1 MGLLDKLETQRHY
14 FNSGATLSYE
24 FRKAALLKLRAS
36 MEKYENEIFDAL
48 YADLKKSK
56 EEAWAT
62 ENGFFLSELNYS
74 IRNLKSWMKPVRVKD
89 NLFNFPSK
97 NAIASDS
104 LGVILIIGPWNYPLQ
119 LLLAP
124 LVGAIAAG
132 NCIVLKPSE
141 FAPATSSV
149 LKKIILENFEEK
161 YILFVEGDG
170 ATVIPEMM
178 NNFTFDH
185 VCFTGST
192 FVGQKIYEM
201 AAKKL
206 VPVTLELGGKSPV
219 VVEKD
224 ANIKITAKRLAF
236 TKFSNCGQMC
246 VAPDYILVHESQKE
260 KLVVALKEV
269 IAAFFTENPAESY
282 DYGKIINEKQFDRL
296 VGYLKDGNIL
306 YGGQFDRDSLFIAP
320 TLMDNVSLE
329 SPVMNE
335 EIFGPI
341 LPIIPFSSDKD
352 AIEII
357 NRHKNPLAFYVF
369 TENNS
374 LAEAWLSK
382 VPSGGSC
389 INTCSVHLT
398 NHRLPF
404 GGRGTS
410 GIGAYHGKH
419 SFDRFSHKKA
429 VLKSPTWIDPKVR
442 YPSYKGR
449 LGLFKKII
457 G

>member
-1 MGLLDKLETQRHY
+1 MGLLDKLEAQRQY
-14 FNSGATLSYE
+14 FNSGTTQSYE
-24 FRKAALLKLRAS
+24 FRKAALLKLKTS
-36 MEKYENEIFDAL
+36 MEKYESEIFDAL

-62 ENGFFLSELNYS
+62 ENGFFLSELNYAIS
-74 IRNLKSWMKPVRVKD
+74 NLKSWMKPVSVKG
-89 NLFNFPSK
+89 NFFNFPSK
-97 NAIASDS
+97 NVIASDP
-104 LGVILIIGPWNYPLQ
+104 LGVMLIIGPWNYPLQ
-119 LLLAP
+119 LLFTP

-132 NCIVLKPSE
+132 NCVVLKPSE

-149 LKKIILENFEEK
+149 MKKIILENFEEK
-161 YILFVEGDG
+161 YILFLEGDG

-178 NNFTFDH
+178 NGFTFDH

-192 FVGQKIYEM
+192 VVGQKIYEM
-201 AAKKL
+201 AAKNL

-219 VVEKD
+219 IVEKD
-224 ANIKITAKRLAF
+224 ANISIAAKRVAF

-260 KLVVALKEV
+260 KLVAALKEI
-269 IAAFFTENPAESY
+269 IADFFTENPKESY

-296 VGYLKDGNIL
+296 VGYLKNGNIL
-306 YGGQFDRDSLFIAP
+306 YGGKFDRDSLFIAP

-341 LPIIPFSSDKD
+341 LPIISFSSGKE

-357 NRHKNPLAFYVF
+357 GKHKNPLAFYVF
-369 TENNS
+369 TQSSS

-442 YPSYKGR
+442 YPSYKSR